1 MNDAINRRDVLN
13 GIGAAGVL
21 IGLPRSVLASNTVH
35 EILMLNKDP
44 TILKKRCYFPLI
56 CLR

>member
-44 TILKKRCYFPLI
+44 NILKK
-56 CLR
+56 